1 MVVPHGAR
9 SDKRWG
15 IDEITKLKTELGLDQ
30 LNLSN
35 HLVGM
40 IGWIQ
45 TNKRWD
51 ILLSIW
57 GEIHEEIKEKCGQK
71 WDLFAAG
78 TLRDPNHKN
87 DYEMWKSDIIGLQ
100 KKGIAHYYEFIP
112 RGDIYY
118 KVMAICDFIILPTI
132 DETQSGTLARIIA
145 LNKPYVTTAPME
157 GLTAQTLESGG
168 GLLFTTKKMLKEK
181 VIQLACDENLRMK
194 LGENL
199 KQYLDNVV
207 SWEIIANLYNQAY
220 KLARAAKN
228 RGQKVNLE
236 LEF

>member
-1 MVVPHGAR
+1 
-9 SDKRWG
+9 
-15 IDEITKLKTELGLDQ
+15 LGLNS
-30 LNLSN
+30 LNLSD

-51 ILLSIW
+51 ILLSMW
-57 GEIHEEIKEKCGQK
+57 DDIHEEIIKNCGQK

-78 TLRDPNHKN
+78 TLRDPNHQH
-87 DYEMWKSDIIGLQ
+87 DYEMWKSDVLKLQ
-100 KKGIAHYYEFIP
+100 DKGIAHYYEFIP

-145 LNKPYVTTAPME
+145 LNKPYATTAPME

-168 GLLFTTKKMLKEK
+168 GLLFTTKKMLKEN
-181 VIQLACDENLRMK
+181 VIRLACDENLRMTF
-194 LGENL
+194 GENL
-199 KQYLDNVV
+199 KRYLEEVV
-207 SWEIIANLYNQAY
+207 SWEIIANKYNQAY
-220 KLARAAKN
+220 DLARNAKIS
-228 RGQKVNLE
+228 KKPIIIE
-236 LEF
+236 PEF